1 MLQRLQLTFHL
12 PLVRHISVFSNLVL
26 HELHAA
32 ERSGSICGAERERI
46 FREALAPLLASPSG
60 AASVSADAASA
71 SAAASSQPA
80 YEASSTLRCAAAL
93 TMHTLAGFFEVHAGL
108 WVRNGNH
115 VRGQAMTYQ
124 SGHFCYSMIDADL
137 SLLQV
142 RPLYSLAIHRLRLTH
157 AASATNQA
165 AGANSFARL
174 GTRAV
179 AHFSNAI

>member
-1 MLQRLQLTFHL
+1 MNKDFQVHLLHSFGLLQRLQLTFHL
-12 PLVRHISVFSNLVL
+12 PLVRYISVFSNLVL

-32 ERSGSICGAERERI
+32 ERSGCICGAERERI
-46 FREALAPLLASPSG
+46 FREALAPLLASPAGS
-60 AASVSADAASA
+60 ASADSASA
-71 SAAASSQPA
+71 SASASASPE

-108 WVRNGNH
+108 WMRNGHH

-142 RPLYSLAIHRLRLTH
+142 RPI
-157 AASATNQA
+157 
-165 AGANSFARL
+165 
-174 GTRAV
+174 
-179 AHFSNAI
+179 